1 MNSSDLEFAVIFKEL
16 WKKRYTVLVFI
27 CLGILTFLLFFN
39 NKTYNISV
47 PVQPVSYDD
56 EINTTLRDLN
66 VFFNNQFITD
76 KLFFDAYTNELSS
89 YPIIRRSI
97 LKSQIIDKEKYQTA
111 TSLNSKI
118 SEIVDIIRILEKP
131 THFKNSS
138 RLEFTINYPDIS
150 QAINFINIF
159 SKEVNKSSKKK
170 FFEEFFIKLRRIKEQ
185 EIHLQEKLKNNL
197 ELAKAAEIYSPKNKL
212 SDEPLFQKGTII
224 LSENLK
230 MITNQK
236 TKEKISELT
245 EKINKLLT
253 NDKFQ
258 LGHIDTNE
266 IIIQESKTSLKLLFS
281 ILSGF
286 IVGILFVLFKT
297 ALRH

>member
-1 MNSSDLEFAVIFKEL
+1 VNSSDLEFAVIFKEL